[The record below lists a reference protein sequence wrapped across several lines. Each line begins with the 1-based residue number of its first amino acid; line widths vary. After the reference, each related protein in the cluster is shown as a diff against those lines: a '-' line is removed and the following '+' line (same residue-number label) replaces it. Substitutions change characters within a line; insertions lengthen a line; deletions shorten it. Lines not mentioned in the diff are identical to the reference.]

1 MVYLEKGLLM
11 SLTVLLEE
19 GGGRNESR
27 ADGVLSAH
35 TLVARARV

>member
-1 MVYLEKGLLM
+1 VVYLEKGLLM

-27 ADGVLSAH
+27 ADGVLGAH

>member
-19 GGGRNESR
+19 GGGANESR
-27 ADGVLSAH
+27 TDGVLAAH
-35 TLVARARV
+35 AIVARARV